1 MAFSGLLSMSA
12 PGSEG
17 CKWKMV
23 ALIES
28 VAIGGNFRRYFRRKY
43 LQCIQQYN
51 THTEYSLRWLSG
63 SGLLKVNI
71 ELLSSWAILPLQSMN
86 YDIQFSRILCLCY
99 RQGRAQREGQNEALQ
114 WKAYLPQQEK
124 GRPREKKK
132 TTPESLGWISFP
144 MKRLH
149 FHLKEWLTP
158 GCMYDYMLLK

>member
-86 YDIQFSRILCLCY
+86 YDIQFSRILCVCY
-99 RQGRAQREGQNEALQ
+99 RQGRAQREGQNEAFQ

-149 FHLKEWLTP
+149 FHLKE
-158 GCMYDYMLLK
+158 